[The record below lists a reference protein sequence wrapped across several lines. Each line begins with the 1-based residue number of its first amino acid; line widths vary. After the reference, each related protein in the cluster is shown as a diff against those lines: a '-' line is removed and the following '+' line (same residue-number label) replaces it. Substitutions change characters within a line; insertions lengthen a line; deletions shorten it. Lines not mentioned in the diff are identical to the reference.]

1 METKKKKKKRFQLY
15 QIEED
20 GYLRCNREKS
30 TDSNDDD
37 AQSKGT
43 PELRS
48 KAILIQDK
56 GLVVT
61 REKIRRYLMKLYK
74 TRKKRWRSERIEVKR
89 ERERERER
97 DGSELDPGER
107 TRAWWRLS
115 FSL

>member
-1 METKKKKKKRFQLY
+1 M
-15 QIEED
+15 D
-20 GYLRCNREKS
+20 LRCNREKS

-74 TRKKRWRSERIEVKR
+74 RRKKRWRSERIEVKR
-89 ERERERER
+89 ERERERDGFCFTAAFR
-97 DGSELDPGER
+97 D
-107 TRAWWRLS
+107 
-115 FSL
+115 FSVMQGGGGVY